1 MENQVPSNSLVAAA
15 KRLTTKN
22 ITRGTAKATTKP
34 WQEDA
39 WEMYDLVGEQRFLA
53 TTLAGRLSQAR
64 LYVGEVAESDLEVPI
79 ETENTEVRGILDAV
93 GGGPSGRKQLIAR
106 LAINLFVAGD
116 GWLVGVPKYLMP
128 FYERGKDE
136 QPVSKGVGD
145 ELNIDDLSWH
155 MLSVSEV
162 RFSSGEE
169 VLLIFGEAPE
179 ERVMVRPDNVW
190 LVRVWRP
197 HPRKAWEADSP
208 TRSSLPVLR
217 ELVGLTMHISA
228 QVDSRLAG
236 AGLLVVPQ
244 SAQRALNI
252 AAGLE
257 EDDDSDPFT
266 EALME
271 AMIEPINNRASASA
285 LVPLVVTVPDEVT
298 GSFEFITFS
307 KSLDTEARNLRDEA
321 IRRLALGQDAPP
333 ELLLGTAC
341 VDTETEIMTQRG
353 WQTLDTLDPSD
364 IVLTLN
370 PATGLSEWQPMEAV
384 NRYEV
389 ADEPMLRM
397 AGEGHDSLTTMN
409 HRWLVTSA
417 NHDRTEFVTSAD
429 LNTGHRIP
437 TAAPSGDL
445 PTEAKFS
452 DAFVEAVAWF
462 WTEGH
467 YGPRAGRWGQATIS
481 QSLSKN
487 PERVARIRRCLIE
500 CFGSVNESEQTGEW
514 GSTVVRF
521 NLRKHE
527 YEALAAVGGKHV
539 TLDFVRS
546 LTAAQLELFIDV
558 SCQGDGWHYADGRLD
573 IWQRDA
579 EALDA
584 YELALILSGRSVAN
598 TEYDGGRVVNP
609 YVKGSVRPIKA
620 GRATEETYSGT
631 VWCPTTPN
639 GTWLMRRNGQV
650 AYTGN
655 SMNHW
660 GAWLV
665 REDVVTTHIE
675 PPLALICDAL
685 TTQYLWPVLEAQ
697 GMVEEEYS
705 KYIVSYDVSKMVVRP
720 NRAGDAASLHDKGVV
735 SDATLRNATGFDDGD
750 APETP
755 DEVSQAIFTMVQV
768 NPELLTTPGVN
779 VLRKQLTA
787 IVEGSDIDPPE
798 AVAAAPEQSAE
809 ETPAVAAESGQEP
822 IKIKTKPKPSA
833 PSDVGGPPV
842 SATSGP
848 PSPDAAPEPG
858 DGA

>member
-333 ELLLGTAC
+333 ELLLGTA
-341 VDTETEIMTQRG
+341 G
-353 WQTLDTLDPSD
+353 
-364 IVLTLN
+364 
-370 PATGLSEWQPMEAV
+370 
-384 NRYEV
+384 
-389 ADEPMLRM
+389 
-397 AGEGHDSLTTMN
+397 
-409 HRWLVTSA
+409 
-417 NHDRTEFVTSAD
+417 
-429 LNTGHRIP
+429 
-437 TAAPSGDL
+437 
-445 PTEAKFS
+445 
-452 DAFVEAVAWF
+452 
-462 WTEGH
+462 
-467 YGPRAGRWGQATIS
+467 
-481 QSLSKN
+481 
-487 PERVARIRRCLIE
+487 
-500 CFGSVNESEQTGEW
+500 
-514 GSTVVRF
+514 
-521 NLRKHE
+521 
-527 YEALAAVGGKHV
+527 
-539 TLDFVRS
+539 
-546 LTAAQLELFIDV
+546 
-558 SCQGDGWHYADGRLD
+558 
-573 IWQRDA
+573 
-579 EALDA
+579 
-584 YELALILSGRSVAN
+584 
-598 TEYDGGRVVNP
+598 
-609 YVKGSVRPIKA
+609 
-620 GRATEETYSGT
+620 
-631 VWCPTTPN
+631 
-639 GTWLMRRNGQV
+639 
-650 AYTGN
+650 
-655 SMNHW
+655 MNHW